1 MSRCCLCPALH
12 ASAHH
17 GALYPQVRVEL
28 RELEEKVM
36 MAEKME
42 RMEKEKLELEE
53 KMLEA
58 ERRAQVRLMAL

>member
-1 MSRCCLCPALH
+1 
-12 ASAHH
+12 
-17 GALYPQVRVEL
+17 
-28 RELEEKVM
+28 M